1 MDFPYFFHETFF
13 MKIHLCKF
21 QYPIQQQYTY
31 TSNRQKNSNFS
42 RSKREKF
49 HDFSLRFHFYPFDC
63 NNRRE
68 LSSCNIYRKFNH
80 SSRVP
85 SVEIPLVLLI
95 RRNFAGATIFSTIFS
110 RCKKQKRKKIS
121 REIVSRFIKIV
132 YFFRTRGGCSTGCT
146 LQALNTDITF
156 FDKHREKGGEGER
169 ERKIQ
174 NTGKIS

>member
-1 MDFPYFFHETFF
+1 MNRTKKFNHGFSIFFSRNFF
-13 MKIHLCKF
+13 YENSPLQVPISDSTIVHLHLESTK
-21 QYPIQQQYTY
+21 
-31 TSNRQKNSNFS
+31 KNSNFS

-146 LQALNTDITF
+146 L
-156 FDKHREKGGEGER
+156 
-169 ERKIQ
+169 
-174 NTGKIS
+174 